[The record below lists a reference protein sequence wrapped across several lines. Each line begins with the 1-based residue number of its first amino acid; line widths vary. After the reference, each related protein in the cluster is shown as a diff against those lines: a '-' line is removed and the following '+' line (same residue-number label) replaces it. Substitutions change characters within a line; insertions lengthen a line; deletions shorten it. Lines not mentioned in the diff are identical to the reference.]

1 MMKIHDNLKLSLG
14 AKVPFRWGLV
24 VAIEC
29 LGLMLFIGDCRAATF
44 NWPAT
49 PAWTAGAPTTGNS
62 VTKDY
67 FPSTGQGISVTLT
80 NSGDTWESGFPA
92 REVVGSGATVT
103 GGTANGTSSLQLG
116 TSTTAST
123 SSYVQVTIN
132 FNYTGGA
139 NNISFNL
146 WDVDWGGN
154 TSWIDQISNIQ
165 ATAVGGGTV
174 YPTTLTGSSANSVT
188 GSGATARVTGT
199 SGSGQTSANGNV
211 TIGFTQ
217 TVTSVSFRWANTAP
231 TARTTQYIA
240 VSPVTFTGIGTP
252 VPEVNSS
259 VAALLLCS
267 GVLGF
272 ARLRCHSGNAEG
284 SHCLPSA

>member
-1 MMKIHDNLKLSLG
+1 
-14 AKVPFRWGLV
+14 
-24 VAIEC
+24 
-29 LGLMLFIGDCRAATF
+29 
-44 NWPAT
+44 
-49 PAWTAGAPTTGNS
+49 
-62 VTKDY
+62 
-67 FPSTGQGISVTLT
+67 
-80 NSGDTWESGFPA
+80 
-92 REVVGSGATVT
+92 
-103 GGTANGTSSLQLG
+103 LQLG

-123 SSYVQVTIN
+123 SSYIQVTIN

-154 TSWIDQISNIQ
+154 TSWIDRISNIQ

-188 GSGATARVTGT
+188 GSGATALVTGI

-211 TIGFTQ
+211 SIGFTQ
-217 TVTSVSFRWANTAP
+217 TVTSVSFRWSNIASTS
-231 TARTTQYIA
+231 RTTQYIA

-259 VAALLLCS
+259 VAALLLCA

-272 ARLRCHSGNAEG
+272 ARLRCRSGNAER
-284 SHCLPSA
+284 SST

>member
-1 MMKIHDNLKLSLG
+1 MKTHDNLHLALG
-14 AKVPFRWGLV
+14 TKVPSLRRFLV
-24 VAIEC
+24 AAIC
-29 LGLMLFIGDCRAATF
+29 FGLMPFIGDCRAAVF

-62 VTKDY
+62 VTNDY
-67 FPSTGQGISVTLT
+67 FPSSGQGISVTLT
-80 NSGDTWESGFPA
+80 NSGDTWESGFPS
-92 REVVGSGATVT
+92 REIVGSGATVT
-103 GGTANGTSSLQLG
+103 GGTPNGTRSLQLG

-123 SSYVQVTIN
+123 SSYIQVTIN

-146 WDVDWGGN
+146 WDVDLGGN

-188 GSGATARVTGT
+188 GSGATALVTGI
-199 SGSGQTSANGNV
+199 SSSGQTSANGNIA
-211 TIGFTQ
+211 IGFTQ
-217 TVTSVSFRWANTAP
+217 TVTSVSFRWANVAST
-231 TARTTQYIA
+231 TRTTQYIG

-259 VAALLLCS
+259 VAALLLCA

-272 ARLRCHSGNAEG
+272 ARLRGRTGATEN
-284 SHCLPSA
+284 SHCPPSA